1 MILFNYRSGR
11 DSYGD
16 SAVGWVQVRRDKN
29 VCTVKAEITPEHNVN
44 K

>member
-29 VCTVKAEITPEHNVN
+29 VCTVKAKITPEHNVN